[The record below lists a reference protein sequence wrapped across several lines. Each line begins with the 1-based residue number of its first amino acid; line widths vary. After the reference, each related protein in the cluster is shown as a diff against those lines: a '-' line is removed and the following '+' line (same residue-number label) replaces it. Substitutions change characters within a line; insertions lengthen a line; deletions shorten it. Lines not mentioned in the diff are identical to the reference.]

1 MILGLMERMAAQLS
15 TPIERKVFFINNIDQ
30 VDNLLL

>member
-1 MILGLMERMAAQLS
+1 MAAQLP

-30 VDNLLL
+30 VGIKYVPTILNLM